1 MEQKLDFCTTPDGV
15 RICYTASG
23 DGPPLVKAANWLSH
37 LEYDWQSPVWR
48 HWWAALSEGN
58 RLVRYDERGCGL
70 SQWSPEDVS
79 FNGWISDLETV
90 VDTAGLERFALLGV
104 SKGGPLAIEYAFRHP
119 ERVSHLILFGAFS
132 RGWAHRGQKVV
143 EEMQALV
150 TLTKQGWGRNDPTYR
165 QIFTSRFM
173 PGASGEQMEW
183 FNELQRMS
191 TSPEYAAMCQVESGK
206 IDVVDRLPRVA
217 TPTLVFH
224 ARDDQFVSFDD
235 GRMISQLIP
244 NATFVPLESSNHL
257 LLEYEPAWPLFLD
270 EIRRFIGSGPY
281 SGDSVPT
288 RTAQTSDNAPPVPDD
303 LTPREMD
310 ILLLLARGKTN
321 REIAED
327 LVITANT
334 VANHVKSILSKTN
347 NANRTEAA
355 VYARDRHLL

>member
-1 MEQKLDFCTTPDGV
+1 
-15 RICYTASG
+15 
-23 DGPPLVKAANWLSH
+23 
-37 LEYDWQSPVWR
+37 
-48 HWWAALSEGN
+48 
-58 RLVRYDERGCGL
+58 
-70 SQWSPEDVS
+70 
-79 FNGWISDLETV
+79 
-90 VDTAGLERFALLGV
+90 
-104 SKGGPLAIEYAFRHP
+104 
-119 ERVSHLILFGAFS
+119 
-132 RGWAHRGQKVV
+132 
-143 EEMQALV
+143 
-150 TLTKQGWGRNDPTYR
+150 
-165 QIFTSRFM
+165 
-173 PGASGEQMEW
+173 MEW